1 MVRNALGGSVGWP
14 PPVRRSRRRKP
25 RECMSEFLRQRSTG
39 SIWYGAVGMTQR
51 KVKWLGVAPQQQ
63 AKSRSRL
70 AVGSQIAGFL
80 AEALATH
87 PEGSLG
93 LVEESGCARFGS
105 WHLRDADLR
114 GTHQPSCRLFRYL
127 SHSAPSPCGGLF
139 RAFHRND
146 HHFGSAD
153 TPENGLDRTSRL
165 SER

>member
-1 MVRNALGGSVGWP
+1 
-14 PPVRRSRRRKP
+14 
-25 RECMSEFLRQRSTG
+25 MSEFLRQRSTG

-80 AEALATH
+80 AEAQVTH

-93 LVEESGCARFGS
+93 LVVRNLAVPGLGLGIFVMQAYEEQINLVAGSSGIC
-105 WHLRDADLR
+105 L
-114 GTHQPSCRLFRYL
+114 TQPPRLAGEQTNV
-127 SHSAPSPCGGLF
+127 S
-139 RAFHRND
+139 RND

-165 SER
+165 SVR